1 MLHKVDLVVRKELHT
16 LAICRK
22 RANQF
27 APLLHRHHQQRPS
40 ATLIN
45 KARSRKIF
53 TGLGELVYLVCADIS
68 DMDER
73 ITANETCKK
82 SGGTLHKP
90 RLERLIRQA
99 SRSCRAESS
108 PIE

>member
-27 APLLHRHHQQRPS
+27 APLLQRHHQQRPS
-40 ATLIN
+40 ETLIN
-45 KARSRKIF
+45 KARSGKIF
-53 TGLGELVYLVCADIS
+53 PGLGELVCADIS

-82 SGGTLHKP
+82 SGRTLHKP